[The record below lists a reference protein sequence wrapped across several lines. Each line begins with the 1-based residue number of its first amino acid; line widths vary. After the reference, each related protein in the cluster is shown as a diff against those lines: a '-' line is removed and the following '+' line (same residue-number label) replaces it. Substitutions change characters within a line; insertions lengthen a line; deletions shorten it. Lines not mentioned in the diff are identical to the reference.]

1 MNVFSISLNNF
12 NNFIVFKNN
21 RNHINII
28 LFNKKQFFKLPVD
41 TNINDCAIDDWS
53 KSIMFND
60 INNLD
65 NKLITKEF
73 NFFLKNLFINFFFKI
88 KFNGKGFRIQSFSK
102 KKIMNF
108 TFGYS
113 HIYMLYLNQTFY
125 KRINKYKYFFKMN
138 NLNSL
143 NYFKNLF
150 RKIKP
155 INKYT
160 LRGLRISRTTIVK
173 RKGRKSPNL

>member
-1 MNVFSISLNNF
+1 MNVFTINFNNF
-12 NNFIVFKNN
+12 NNFLVLKNKNN
-21 RNHINII
+21 LNVLI
-28 LFNKKQFFKLPVD
+28 FNKRQFFKLIVD
-41 TNINDCAIDDWS
+41 TKINDCAVDDWS
-53 KSIMFND
+53 KCVTFND
-60 INNLD
+60 LNNHETRQLSND
-65 NKLITKEF
+65 F
-73 NFFLKNLFINFFFKI
+73 NFYLKNLFISFFFKI

-113 HIYMLYLNQTFY
+113 HMYMLYINKTKY
-125 KRINKYKYFFKMN
+125 KRINKYKYFFVMKE
-138 NLNSL
+138 LNAI